1 MENCVLFEDQHLLI
15 VNKPA
20 GINTHRPDPYTTD
33 GIYDWF
39 RKTPGRADLS
49 TLHRLDK
56 ETSGILVFG
65 KTTLANQSLT
75 DQFAKRKVKKT
86 YLLLTDR
93 LETFVHSEKD
103 SFIVRGQ
110 IIRDGNSYRAREL
123 KVPSSPSKTRRIPDL
138 AETHFKIVEKGRHCI
153 LLAAHPLTGRT
164 HQIRIHAAWK
174 GFPILGDELY
184 GGTPFGGGLCLH
196 AFQIEFTHPATGE
209 PLCFKV
215 PAPFSTENAWGIA
228 KRAVQT
234 RNTFYSPD
242 AQTNAYRLFH
252 GSSDGFPGVYIDK
265 LADRLLLSTAG
276 SLTNS
281 KQSSQILHLA
291 KAVLA
296 ESKATSLWQKTLLKQ
311 PGKNSL
317 QESSAQLILSN
328 QKTQEEAADFEIM
341 ENGIKYKLSFS
352 EGYSFG
358 IFLDQRE
365 NRRRIL
371 NRSVSP
377 DFPLCGL
384 NLNEPLEL
392 LNAFAYTCAF
402 SVCGAKAGFH
412 TTSLDLSRKY
422 LEWGKEN
429 MSLNGIDPSEHD
441 FIYGDVFTWRKRL
454 KNKGR
459 LFDLVILDPPTFS
472 RSKESG
478 TFKAERDLPRLS
490 REWSE
495 LVKPNGFMLISTNCA
510 TLPPRTFE
518 KTLLQTLNQGS
529 RRVLRS
535 FFATQPIDFPASSEE
550 KAYLKTLWVQLS

>member
-39 RKTPGRADLS
+39 RKTPHRNELS

-93 LETFVHSEKD
+93 LETLAHSGKD

-110 IIRDGNSYRAREL
+110 IIRDGNSYRAQEL
-123 KVPSSPSKTRRIPDL
+123 KIPSSPSKSRRIPDL

-153 LLAAHPLTGRT
+153 LLEAHPLTGRT

-184 GGTPFGGGLCLH
+184 GGTSFGGGLCLH
-196 AFQIEFTHPATGE
+196 AFQIEFIHPATGE
-209 PLCFKV
+209 ALCFKV

-234 RNTFYSPD
+234 RNAFYSPD
-242 AQTNAYRLFH
+242 DQTNAYRLFH
-252 GSSDGFPGVYIDK
+252 GSSDGFPGVYMDK

-276 SLTNS
+276 SLSNS

-317 QESSAQLILSN
+317 QESSAQLIFSN
-328 QKTQEEAADFEIM
+328 QKTQEQSADFEIL

-371 NRSVSP
+371 NRSVNP
-377 DFPLCGL
+377 DFPLCGS

-429 MSLNGIDPSEHD
+429 MNLNGINPSEHD

-459 LFDLVILDPPTFS
+459 LFDFVILDPPTFS

-490 REWSE
+490 REWAE
-495 LVKPNGFMLISTNCA
+495 LVKPYGFMLISTNCA
-510 TLPPRTFE
+510 TLPPRAFE
-518 KTLLQTLNQGS
+518 KTLLQTLNSS

>member
-93 LETFVHSEKD
+93 LETFARSEKD

-110 IIRDGNSYRAREL
+110 IIRDGNSYHAREL
-123 KVPSSPSKTRRIPDL
+123 NIPSSPSKTRRIPDL

-153 LLAAHPLTGRT
+153 LLEAHPLTGRT

-184 GGTPFGGGLCLH
+184 GGTSFGGGLCLH
-196 AFQIEFTHPATGE
+196 AFQIEFIHPATGE

-234 RNTFYSPD
+234 RNAFYSPD
-242 AQTNAYRLFH
+242 DQTNAYRLFH
-252 GSSDGFPGVYIDK
+252 GSSDGFPGVYMDK
-265 LADRLLLSTAG
+265 LADRLLFSTAG

-281 KQSSQILHLA
+281 KQSSQIQHLA

-328 QKTQEEAADFEIM
+328 QKTQEQTADFAIL

-371 NRSVSP
+371 NRSLSP
-377 DFPLCGL
+377 DFPLCGS

-429 MSLNGIDPSEHD
+429 MNLNGINPSEHD

-518 KTLLQTLNQGS
+518 KTLLQTLNS
-529 RRVLRS
+529 NRRVLRS